1 MRMDWIV
8 RRATLADMQAI
19 IVIEQSSADA
29 PHWSEAVWIAA
40 FANEERSEPLRATF
54 LAESG
59 GRVVGFV
66 VVSCAVGVAEL
77 ESLAVGV
84 AERRQG
90 VGRALC
96 GEALAWSRRKAAEV
110 IELEVRASSTGA
122 LALYRS
128 LGFMKRGM
136 RREYYRYP
144 TEDAVMMSALLGSQV
159 TYRAL

>member
-8 RRATLADMQAI
+8 RRAVLVDLQAI
-19 IVIEQSSADA
+19 IVIEKSSAEA
-29 PHWSEAVWIAA
+29 PHWSEAVWAA
-40 FANEERSEPLRATF
+40 ALANEEGREPLRATF

-59 GRVVGFV
+59 GRVVGFI

-77 ESLAVGV
+77 ESIAVGV

-90 VGRALC
+90 VGTVLC

-110 IELEVRASSTGA
+110 IELEVRASSMGA

-128 LGFMKRGM
+128 LGFMKRG
-136 RREYYRYP
+136 RRKGYYRYP
-144 TEDAVMMSALLGSQV
+144 TEDAVMMSALLGS
-159 TYRAL
+159 